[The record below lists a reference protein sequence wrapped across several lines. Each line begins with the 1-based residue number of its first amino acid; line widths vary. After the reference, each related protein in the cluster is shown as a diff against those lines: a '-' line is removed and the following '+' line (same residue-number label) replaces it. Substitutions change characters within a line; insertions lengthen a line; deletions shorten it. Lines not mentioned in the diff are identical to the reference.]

1 MHGTDDFKNYMKS
14 AYTIETDTR
23 VIAEW
28 NMNLPENI
36 KEVGNY
42 RYRPNKNVFKE
53 LPTEW
58 NEVDDYTIGATDSDV
73 VINSDAVSKADQP
86 IVFTDKKEKMK
97 LLYSLDECFEP
108 RRPRSGIN
116 KPLYLGYTSSDAVAS
131 QYVNNY
137 GKHIDK
143 RPRYYMG
150 SRHDS
155 FKYWTSYRTEVDG
168 DETKEYG
175 ISGSDFTIEDVAPY
189 VVYNNPVPA
198 NRIVIKMQTNV
209 GSHDLGKIRV
219 GDQYID
225 DPLYDNR
232 GSGNNTNATIPENIY
247 VEVLINNNW
256 VPAATINESD
266 ISTDGYAE
274 LSYGYVFP
282 HEGTLMGE
290 FEYRDS
296 LPISAGIGDTYWVHE
311 TDNKGYYIYT
321 REGAFRGWEHS
332 LGEYTW
338 KVQPQGID
346 EDTPFVHDLKA
357 SSQDE
362 LKQFVYIEGIRIYV
376 TTMLKK
382 NSTFDLIELSPRL
395 VADITPRTMN
405 FNVSKTLGDLG
416 NSSLPIGRF
425 LAGTGNITINNNDAI
440 FSYENENS
448 IIANYL
454 HSKIKFNF
462 YDVVRQVNGDSVYV
476 PIKTLYSEGFPQST
490 GTFDQVTLNL
500 RDAYG
505 TLESEKAPELFLQD
519 ISLSFAITMLLD
531 SIGFSNYKFYRRQVE
546 KQVVENGVLQTIQ
559 EEEDKEFI
567 IPFFFVAPGQTVAAV
582 LQQLAQAAQVSM
594 WFDEY
599 NNFCVGSK
607 SWTLPSDG
615 WRLSDG
621 VLRAE
626 NKDGELAN
634 IIDIASAEKRVSN
647 AGNIQYTER
656 YIQREYEALKQAYNT
671 TEWKSWV
678 YKPTMLWEVSADTVL
693 RDYNTIAK
701 EGSTYSLSAIPLN
714 SDLSSDLPRVDDMT
728 GELVNNIV
736 DFGEGISWL
745 GRANGYFYSNGE
757 IIKFDSMEY
766 VVYGTGVVWIENN
779 DEYQD
784 YIATLPFGGKIYP
797 TGRVRIWSE
806 PYYEIGPD
814 GKRRLQKG
822 AVKSHGRG
830 QFGTKIT
837 DHFAGIDSY
846 WTNDVNCY
854 GMNMNSEYMFSADYT
869 RKYPLELENPNTP
882 TAASV
887 NTNARTSERGSIIK
901 NFLAD
906 SYQAENENLRFGT
919 THRGTV
925 QASSFVFQGPQ
936 AFNDSDGKPSKLTDN
951 ITYVLKDFEDEA
963 PYHHFGT
970 RFRVVGEITSD
981 SNTKQKAIGAG
992 EYVSFQPENAN
1003 EEITITGGSGGIGV
1017 QVNPAKNEG
1026 YFLELIALSSDVSN
1040 RKSNYQAFAAT
1051 YKLSNKNFTI
1061 NTATEHN
1068 IDRGDKFYVYNTG
1081 ADGANDEIV
1090 GKWKAEGVD
1099 KKKGTINFRSEE
1111 VDANLGIALGNNISV
1126 QKVGE
1131 PTGNISTM
1139 IFYKMQE
1146 DTATGE
1152 IVPYVLWEGIAE
1164 ILCDDGKFT
1173 DIQRLVGQ
1181 EKTSV
1186 YDIAI
1191 EFKDQNAQRTFFLYI
1206 NGKQVGT
1213 VTDVEPY
1220 TSPRNN
1226 VALFTRGHSK
1236 CMFNNVYAL
1245 TERYSEN
1252 TAAVAVSA
1260 DTIPSVFGAKEITSV
1275 DALQKYGVSGF
1286 VQRSYLNGISTENG
1300 PEYQMY
1306 FEEFGSI
1313 MREAAFMNIKY
1324 DAAWPALSA
1333 IIAPTLNNS
1342 KSYTTSGFFAGA
1354 YGAEFL
1360 IFNTSDTVVSLSAE
1374 TGNFL
1379 RILGVTF
1386 TQDTTKTLT
1395 VDDYFNRVADL
1406 SNPTVK
1412 DGKLI
1417 LDPVKYR
1424 ELWEAVAR
1432 SRQSYGTVEFESIES
1447 PYIQDDG
1454 TAEEMVGWIMSKTL
1468 RPRQLVGLNVFGMPH
1483 MQLGDIY
1490 TIDYAFAPLDNT
1502 LENKV
1507 DVIADAAKQFVTYQV
1522 DFTKNEAGSQMTA
1535 YLVEV

>member
-1 MHGTDDFKNYMKS
+1 MHGEDDFKNYMKS

-42 RYRPNKNVFKE
+42 RYRPTKNVYQN
-53 LPTEW
+53 LPTFWE
-58 NEVDDYTIGATDSDV
+58 EGQEQSAGATDSDV
-73 VINSDAVSKADQP
+73 VINSDAVDKDNNP
-86 IVFTDKKEKMK
+86 ITFTDSKEKMK
-97 LLYSLDECFEP
+97 LLYSLDECFNP

-116 KPLYLGYTSSDAVAS
+116 KPLYLGYTASDVVSS

-137 GKHIDK
+137 GKHIDE

-150 SRHDS
+150 SKHDS
-155 FKYWTSYRTEVDG
+155 FKYWTSYRTEIDG
-168 DETKEYG
+168 SETKEYG
-175 ISGSDFTIEDVAPY
+175 VSDSEYNIEDVAPY
-189 VVYNNPVPA
+189 VVYQERVPA
-198 NRIVIKMQTNV
+198 NRIVIKIQTNV
-209 GSHDLGKIRV
+209 GTHNNGDLRV
-219 GDQYID
+219 GDDIIP
-225 DPLYDNR
+225 DPLFDNR
-232 GSGNNTNATIPENIY
+232 PDDNPNATIPENIY
-247 VEVLINNNW
+247 VDVLVGDTW
-256 VPAATINESD
+256 TRAATINQAD

-282 HEGTLMGE
+282 HNGTMMGE
-290 FEYRDS
+290 FDMRDS
-296 LPISAGIGDTYWVHE
+296 LPVSAGLGDTYWVHE
-311 TDNKGYYIYT
+311 QTNKGYYIYT

-332 LGEYTW
+332 LGDYQW

-346 EDTPFVHDLKA
+346 SDTPFVSDLRIDKETG
-357 SSQDE
+357 DE
-362 LKQFVYIEGIRIYV
+362 TKLNEFVYIDGIRISA
-376 TTMLKK
+376 TKMLKK
-382 NSTFDLIELSPRL
+382 NCTFDLIELSPRL

-425 LAGTGNITINNNDAI
+425 LAGTGTITINNNDAI
-440 FSYENENS
+440 FSYENKNS

-505 TLESEKAPELFLQD
+505 TLESEKAPQLFLQD
-519 ISLSFAITMLLD
+519 ISLSFAIVMLLD
-531 SIGFSNYKFYRRQVE
+531 SIGFSNYKFYRQ
-546 KQVVENGVLQTIQ
+546 EN
-559 EEEDKEFI
+559 EKEFI
-567 IPFFFVAPGQTVAAV
+567 IPFFFVAPDQTVAAV

-615 WRLSDG
+615 WRLPDG

-647 AGNIQYTER
+647 AGSIQYTER

-671 TEWKSWV
+671 SEWKSWV

-701 EGSTYSLSAIPLN
+701 EGSAYSLSAIPLN
-714 SDLSSDLPRVDDMT
+714 SDLSAVVPSVSEIT
-728 GELVNNIV
+728 GQIENNII

-766 VVYGTGVVWIENN
+766 VVYGTGVVWIESN

-784 YIATLPFGGKIYP
+784 YLATLPFGGKIYP
-797 TGRVRIWSE
+797 TGRVRIWAE
-806 PYYEIGPD
+806 PYYDLDVNGE
-814 GKRRLQKG
+814 RRLRPG

-830 QFGTKIT
+830 QFGTKIVE
-837 DHFAGIDSY
+837 HSAGVDGY
-846 WTNDVNCY
+846 WTDNSNCY
-854 GMNMNSEYMFSADYT
+854 GMNMNSEFMFTADHV
-869 RKYPLELENPNTP
+869 RKYPLDLENPDKNT
-882 TAASV
+882 TKEAMDYLHA
-887 NTNARTSERGSIIK
+887 NARTSERGSIIK

-906 SYQAENENLRFGT
+906 KYQAENENLRFGT

-925 QASSFVFQGPQ
+925 QASSYVFQGPQ
-936 AFNDSDGKPSKLTDN
+936 QFYAAEDDVSRATDN
-951 ITYVLKDFEDEA
+951 ITYVLKDFDDEA

-992 EYVSFQPENAN
+992 EYVSFQPENAT
-1003 EEITITGGSGGIGV
+1003 EEITLTGGSGGIGV
-1017 QVNPAKNEG
+1017 QVNPVTNEG
-1026 YFLELIALSSDVSN
+1026 YFFELIALSSDVSS
-1040 RKSNYQAFAAT
+1040 RQSNYQAFEASYT
-1051 YKLSNKNFTI
+1051 VNNKNVTI
-1061 NTATEHN
+1061 TTSTEHN
-1068 IDRGDKFYVYNTG
+1068 IEAGDKFYVYNTG
-1081 ADGANDEIV
+1081 ADSLSHKIIGQ
-1090 GKWKAEGVD
+1090 WKAEGVD
-1099 KKKGTINFRSEE
+1099 KKKGTISLRIEAFDGTDDGHTS
-1111 VDANLGIALGNNISV
+1111 DAISV

-1131 PTGNISTM
+1131 PTGTMSTM
-1139 IFYKMQE
+1139 LFYKMMQDAE
-1146 DTATGE
+1146 GNH
-1152 IVPYVLWEGIAE
+1152 VPYVLWEGIGE

-1173 DIQRLVGQ
+1173 DIQRMVGQ

-1186 YDIAI
+1186 YDIAV
-1191 EFKDQNAQRTFFLYI
+1191 EFKDQNAQRTFYLYV
-1206 NGKQVGT
+1206 NNKQVGT

-1220 TSPRNN
+1220 TEPRNN
-1226 VALFTRGHSK
+1226 VALFTRGRSK
-1236 CMFNNVYAL
+1236 CMFNNLYAL

-1252 TAAVAVSA
+1252 SAALAVSA
-1260 DTIPSVFGAKEITSV
+1260 DTIPSVFGVNEMSSA
-1275 DALQKYGVSGF
+1275 DALKKYGISGF
-1286 VQRSYLNGISTENG
+1286 VQQSYLNGITTESN

-1306 FEEFGSI
+1306 FEEFGTI
-1313 MREAAFMNIKY
+1313 MREAAFMNIRY

-1333 IIAPTLNNS
+1333 IIAPTLNS
-1342 KSYTTSGFFAGA
+1342 TKSYTTSGFFAGA

-1360 IFNTSDTVVSLSAE
+1360 IFNTSDTVINLSAE

-1386 TQDTTKTLT
+1386 TQDTTKTLS
-1395 VDDYFNRVADL
+1395 VDDYFGRVANL

-1417 LDPVKYR
+1417 VDPVKYR

-1432 SRQSYGTVEFESIES
+1432 SRQSYGTVEFENINS

-1483 MQLGDIY
+1483 MQLGDIF
-1490 TIDYAFAPLDNT
+1490 TVDYAFAPLDNT

-1507 DVIADAAKQFVTYQV
+1507 DVIANAEKQFVTYQV